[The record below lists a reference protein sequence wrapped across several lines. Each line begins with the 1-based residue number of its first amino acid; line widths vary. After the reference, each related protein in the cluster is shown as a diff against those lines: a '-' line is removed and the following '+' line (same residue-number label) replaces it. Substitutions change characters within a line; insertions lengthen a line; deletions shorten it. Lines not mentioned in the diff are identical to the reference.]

1 MIPDGIVDEVRAR
14 VDIVEIIG
22 EHLPLKRAG
31 KEFRALCPFHQEKT
45 PSFYVVPAKGFYKCF
60 GCGESGDAF
69 SFLMKHGG
77 HSFQDALR
85 QVAARVGVE
94 IPERGGER
102 AVDDPHRLIYETIAF
117 AADFYHRQLQESAA
131 GARARDYLETRG
143 IGPAVIERFQLG
155 YAPDE
160 WRALREAAH
169 GQGIEDE
176 LLLEA
181 GLIKVAERGGEPYD
195 RQRDRVIFPITDA
208 RGRVIA
214 FGGRLLGTREGA
226 PKYLNSP
233 ETPVYH
239 KGEHLY
245 GLSWAK
251 TSIRRERSVLVVE
264 GYMDYVSLAAR
275 EIENVVAGLGTAMT
289 VEQAALVARY
299 TQQVLLLYD
308 SDAAGLR
315 ATFRSADALLGAGVH
330 PLVVTLPGGEDP
342 DSVVRRGGAAALR
355 PHLDA
360 AVDVLDRKLQIL
372 DGRGYFSSAEGMRK
386 AVDGLLPTLRATLD
400 PMLRDI
406 YLTRVAERT
415 GVRRETLE
423 AELAA
428 EPAPLPAPARGRP
441 DQDGGW
447 GEGSGRGGGGRGGAR
462 EGSWR
467 GEKAPRSGPGAPRA
481 SGRAEQRKLLLLI
494 LRDESRI
501 PTVADALSAD
511 LFVDPVDRELFEELV
526 RKEGMQGRGPLSL
539 ELTDPA
545 RARLEELLGDRVELG
560 DGDRV
565 FREIVGDIRAQ
576 ALFER
581 KDALRARMA
590 ESRGEEQQAVFRELT
605 EVTQTLRAIGSD
617 LSALGFKLSKRY
629 RRYLRMNQP

>member
-1 MIPDGIVDEVRAR
+1 
-14 VDIVEIIG
+14 
-22 EHLPLKRAG
+22 
-31 KEFRALCPFHQEKT
+31 
-45 PSFYVVPAKGFYKCF
+45 
-60 GCGESGDAF
+60 
-69 SFLMKHGG
+69 
-77 HSFQDALR
+77 
-85 QVAARVGVE
+85 
-94 IPERGGER
+94 
-102 AVDDPHRLIYETIAF
+102 
-117 AADFYHRQLQESAA
+117 
-131 GARARDYLETRG
+131 
-143 IGPAVIERFQLG
+143 
-155 YAPDE
+155 
-160 WRALREAAH
+160 
-169 GQGIEDE
+169 
-176 LLLEA
+176 
-181 GLIKVAERGGEPYD
+181 
-195 RQRDRVIFPITDA
+195 
-208 RGRVIA
+208 
-214 FGGRLLGTREGA
+214 
-226 PKYLNSP
+226 
-233 ETPVYH
+233 
-239 KGEHLY
+239 
-245 GLSWAK
+245 
-251 TSIRRERSVLVVE
+251 
-264 GYMDYVSLAAR
+264 
-275 EIENVVAGLGTAMT
+275 
-289 VEQAALVARY
+289 
-299 TQQVLLLYD
+299 
-308 SDAAGLR
+308 
-315 ATFRSADALLGAGVH
+315 
-330 PLVVTLPGGEDP
+330 
-342 DSVVRRGGAAALR
+342 
-355 PHLDA
+355 
-360 AVDVLDRKLQIL
+360 
-372 DGRGYFSSAEGMRK
+372 
-386 AVDGLLPTLRATLD
+386 
-400 PMLRDI
+400 MLRDS
-406 YLTRVAERT
+406 YLSRVAERT

-423 AELAA
+423 PELAA

-467 GEKAPRSGPGAPRA
+467 GEKAPRSGPGAPRER
-481 SGRAEQRKLLLLI
+481 GRADQRKLLLLI